1 MPKIFGVD
9 RIFTHYDAVVGNLKD
24 ATSAAQYSTIQA
36 AINAVGPGSRV
47 LILKGTYTENIS
59 ITQNIYLVG
68 QGQQTLINGT
78 LTLAANYCTLS
89 YMRFSSTMTFSPGST
104 GNFVHFVWQ
113 AAGQSVVNAATTN
126 NELIIIQE

>member
-9 RIFTHYDAVVGNLKD
+9 RIWTHYDAVVGNTKD

-36 AINAVGPGSRV
+36 AINAVGPGARV

-89 YMRFSSTMTFSPGST
+89 YMRFNSTMTFSAGST

-113 AAGQSVVNAATTN
+113 ATGQTVTNSGTN
-126 NELIIIQE
+126 NEIIIIQE